1 MSAPPEMVS
10 GVGDPSRRVGGLIGR
25 ALGEF
30 VIREK
35 LGEGGFGT
43 VFRAEQLALGRE
55 AVVKTLQPRAK
66 VAENAIQRFMREA
79 RLASTLDHPYA
90 AHIYAFGAEPDGLLW
105 IAMELVRGTPL
116 DKLLK
121 TQGPVPLARLVPLFD
136 RICEVVHTAHEQG
149 IVHRDLK
156 PANVMVLSRAGRLLP
171 KLLDFGVAKL
181 REESLDE
188 NAATLRSTERRTKE
202 TGDAR
207 ISVEPAGTHEQR
219 RALTL
224 DQISDRLMRATTAE
238 ITQRGLFI
246 GSPHYMAPEQW
257 VNPTAADQ
265 RSDLYA
271 LGVLCFEA
279 LTGRHPFEGD
289 TVLEIA
295 KGHAQKDVPSPG
307 ANLPESIHQFLHR
320 AMAKKSGDRFQS
332 ALELASAFRAA
343 AGLSDDGVGVPQ
355 LDEAVRET
363 VIALA
368 PQPLAEAVSA
378 LEASRSL
385 GQALQ
390 AAAQVS
396 RAVAQY
402 LGLLALACRT
412 KVGPGAPTDSA
423 AALELLQALRRHGL
437 TEGEWIRLAREL
449 CQPFEKFRDAYPIPE
464 LVSFSLETA
473 QAEAGGAKLF
483 SDDDAR
489 GGEQSEEAKRAT
501 LERELARLS
510 RLLRGVSFLFEYPL
524 VVARAGR
531 AELWMGARRTAR
543 NSRPLRTSGLPEGH
557 AFLLDRDAA
566 PVVSL
571 WPVVQPIVPTPGAP
585 EELFLL
591 EGNGRLGAK
600 LVSIP
605 LGFERHDDDAWQ
617 WFGEHLVGASGEVV
631 AAAKEQETPYLG
643 LATFTANDAKN
654 FFGREREAE
663 AFANRLRMQPLL
675 AVVGPSGAG
684 KSSFVQAGVV
694 PLLPSGWRAI
704 VFRPGPAPLAAL
716 CARLAQEGLAVG
728 ELRETLAQQP
738 ALLGKTLTDWRRQ
751 VGGAAMLVVDQF
763 EELLTL
769 CQDATERNAFAE
781 ALVQAAR
788 STEDSVRVV
797 LTLRDDFLIRAQQIP
812 ALRERLAQGLQLLAT
827 PAHDDLVR
835 ILINPARQTGYE
847 FEDPKLPEEMVQ
859 EVAEHPGALALLSF
873 TASKLWEVRD
883 RHFRH
888 LSRRAYRSLG
898 GVGGA
903 LAQHAES
910 TLAQMPAEER
920 SLVREAFRH
929 LVTAERTRAII
940 SRREMEHVLGGGPN
954 SGKVLE
960 RLIGARLLTASEGDG
975 SQDRIEVIHEALL
988 TSWPRLVEWQQ
999 EDAENA
1005 RMRHQLR
1012 AAARQW
1018 DERGRGKGLLWRKE
1032 ALIEYRLWRSR
1043 DPGRLTE
1050 TEEAFAR
1057 ASLADEAR
1065 GRRARRTAVVLVFAA
1080 LVVGL
1085 AVLFRANRVAEEN
1098 ARIAKSRLASSY
1110 EEQGRQLLLTGDPLR
1125 GIVYLERA
1133 MQEGA
1138 SGPALRYLIG
1148 RAKWALDAQVASLQ
1162 HSDYVREAHFSPD
1175 GKRIVTASFDKTAK
1189 LWDAATAKLIATL
1202 KHETKVF
1209 SARFNA
1215 DGTRI
1220 VTASGDGAVRIWDG
1234 LTGAPIGAI
1243 AADAGSVCSIEV
1255 GPRFAE
1261 VFGDFNPNGTSI
1273 ATFRGNAA
1281 QIWDAQRLELVAT
1294 LRGHTEPILCL
1305 IFHPD
1310 GKSLFTSASDGTIK
1324 KWDDRGRLVFS
1335 VNVLTGADVLRR
1347 RVSSLSISASGA
1359 RLASVGWEGTGQ
1371 VWNAKSGQLTSG
1383 MRDSDVFLYSVALSP
1398 DGKYVVTAGDA
1409 RAAKIW
1415 NADTGEMIRS
1425 LEGHTSAVRSVAYS
1439 SNGETLLTASADGTA
1454 RLWSSSDNVPRM
1466 SLVGHVDN
1474 VSTAEFSPDL
1484 KRIVTASNDG
1494 TAKVWDAGKSF
1505 RLKSIADPDLLSFAD
1520 WSSDGNRILTV
1531 HYDGKIKLRDMAT
1544 DRVLFESEIDAR
1556 EIDWLGGWSPDET
1569 QIIVPTKERTSL
1581 LEFPSGKT
1589 IVLLD
1594 SHDKRVL
1601 SAQFSPD
1608 SQLLA
1613 TGSADHTLRIWN
1625 ARNGALI
1632 RTLEGHTA
1640 EIRAVAFDGEG
1651 KRLASGG
1658 EDKKVYVWDLAS
1670 GARLLEIAA
1679 FRGWIRAI
1687 SFSRDGTRI
1696 ATASR
1701 DKRLIIWNAQTGQV
1715 VLPIHEAKTA
1725 NINFVE
1731 FNPTGDF
1738 LVTSDVAGA
1747 VSVWDAHSG
1756 RMLSSDVHK
1765 IGALSQARLSRDGQ
1779 RALSVIEHDL
1789 AIWTVGY
1796 EPQVLQDISNYIKCR
1811 VPFRLESEKLV
1822 AGASVAADCAH

>member
-1 MSAPPEMVS
+1 
-10 GVGDPSRRVGGLIGR
+10 
-25 ALGEF
+25 
-30 VIREK
+30 
-35 LGEGGFGT
+35 
-43 VFRAEQLALGRE
+43 
-55 AVVKTLQPRAK
+55 
-66 VAENAIQRFMREA
+66 
-79 RLASTLDHPYA
+79 
-90 AHIYAFGAEPDGLLW
+90 
-105 IAMELVRGTPL
+105 
-116 DKLLK
+116 
-121 TQGPVPLARLVPLFD
+121 
-136 RICEVVHTAHEQG
+136 
-149 IVHRDLK
+149 
-156 PANVMVLSRAGRLLP
+156 
-171 KLLDFGVAKL
+171 
-181 REESLDE
+181 
-188 NAATLRSTERRTKE
+188 
-202 TGDAR
+202 
-207 ISVEPAGTHEQR
+207 
-219 RALTL
+219 
-224 DQISDRLMRATTAE
+224 
-238 ITQRGLFI
+238 
-246 GSPHYMAPEQW
+246 
-257 VNPTAADQ
+257 
-265 RSDLYA
+265 
-271 LGVLCFEA
+271 
-279 LTGRHPFEGD
+279 
-289 TVLEIA
+289 
-295 KGHAQKDVPSPG
+295 
-307 ANLPESIHQFLHR
+307 
-320 AMAKKSGDRFQS
+320 
-332 ALELASAFRAA
+332 
-343 AGLSDDGVGVPQ
+343 
-355 LDEAVRET
+355 
-363 VIALA
+363 
-368 PQPLAEAVSA
+368 
-378 LEASRSL
+378 
-385 GQALQ
+385 
-390 AAAQVS
+390 
-396 RAVAQY
+396 
-402 LGLLALACRT
+402 
-412 KVGPGAPTDSA
+412 VGPGAPTDSA
-423 AALELLQALRRHGL
+423 AALELLGALRRHGL
-437 TEGEWIRLAREL
+437 TEDEWIRLAREL
-449 CQPFEKFRDAYPIPE
+449 CQPFEKLRDAHPIPE
-464 LVSFSLETA
+464 LVSFFVETA
-473 QAEAGGAKLF
+473 QTEAASAKLF
-483 SDDDAR
+483 GNDDAVA
-489 GGEQSEEAKRAT
+489 GEQSEQAKRAK

-543 NSRPLRTSGLPEGH
+543 NSRPLRASGLPEGH
-557 AFLLDRDAA
+557 AFLLDREGA

-571 WPVVQPIVPTPGAP
+571 WPVVQPIAPTPGAP

-605 LGFERHDDDAWQ
+605 LGFERHDDDVWQ
-617 WFGEHLVGASGEVV
+617 WFGEHLVSASGEVV
-631 AAAKEQETPYLG
+631 AAATEQDAPYLG

-694 PLLPSGWRAI
+694 PLLPRGWRAI
-704 VFRPGPAPLAAL
+704 VFRPGPAPLSAL
-716 CARLAQEGLAVG
+716 CARLAQEGLAPA
-728 ELRETLAQQP
+728 ELREKLLQQP
-738 ALLGKTLTDWRRQ
+738 ALLGKRLTDWTRQ
-751 VGGAAMLVVDQF
+751 VGRAAMLVVDQF

-835 ILINPARQTGYE
+835 ILIIPARQAGYE

-859 EVAEHPGALALLSF
+859 EVAAQPGALALLSF

-903 LAQHAES
+903 LAQHAET
-910 TLAQMPAEER
+910 TLAQMPPEER

-929 LVTAERTRAII
+929 LVTADRTRAII
-940 SRREMEHVLGGGPN
+940 SRREMEQVLGGGPN

-1050 TEEAFAR
+1050 TETAFAR

-1065 GRRARRTAVVLVFAA
+1065 GRRARRTAVVLAFAA

-1085 AVLFRANRVAEEN
+1085 TVLFRANRVAEEN

-1110 EEQGRQLLLTGDPLR
+1110 EEQGRQLLLAGDPLR
-1125 GIVYLERA
+1125 GIVYLDRA

-1148 RAKWALDAQVASLQ
+1148 RAKRTLDAQVASLQ

-1189 LWDAATAKLIATL
+1189 LWDATSGKAIATM

-1209 SARFNA
+1209 SARFNV
-1215 DGTRI
+1215 DGSRI
-1220 VTASGDGAVRIWDG
+1220 VSASGGGAVRVWDG
-1234 LTGAPIGAI
+1234 STGAFIGSI
-1243 AADAGSVCSIEV
+1243 DASSLSSIDPGAPPSMEV

-1261 VFGDFNPNGTSI
+1261 VFADFSPNGTSI
-1273 ATFRGNAA
+1273 AIFSGNVA
-1281 QIWDAQRLELVAT
+1281 QIWDAHRLELVAT
-1294 LRGHTEPILCL
+1294 LRGHRGPILCL
-1305 IFHPD
+1305 TFQPN
-1310 GKSLFTSASDGTIK
+1310 GTSLFTSAMDGTIK
-1324 KWDDRGRLVFS
+1324 KWDERGRLIFS
-1335 VNVLTGADVLRR
+1335 IDVLTGADVLRR
-1347 RVSSLSISASGA
+1347 RVTSLSVSANGA

-1371 VWNAKSGQLTSG
+1371 IWNAMSGHLISG
-1383 MRDSDVFLYSVALSP
+1383 LRDSDLLMYSVALSP
-1398 DGKYVVTAGDA
+1398 DGKYIATAGDA

-1425 LEGHTSAVRSVAYS
+1425 LEGHSSALRSVAYS
-1439 SNGETLLTASADGTA
+1439 SNGEALLTASADGTA

-1466 SLVGHVDN
+1466 SLVGHLDS
-1474 VSTAEFSPDL
+1474 VSTAEFSSDL

-1505 RLKSIADPDLLSFAD
+1505 RLKSVSDPAFFSFAY
-1520 WSSDGNRILTV
+1520 WSSDGKRILTV
-1531 HYDGKIKLRDMAT
+1531 NDDGKIKLLDMAN
-1544 DRVLFESEIDAR
+1544 DRVLSETTTDAQEIDFWGA
-1556 EIDWLGGWSPDET
+1556 WSADET
-1569 QIIVPTKERTSL
+1569 RIAIPTKKRTTL
-1581 LEFPSGKT
+1581 NEFPSGKT
-1589 IVLLD
+1589 TVLLD
-1594 SHDKRVL
+1594 GQDKHVF

-1613 TGSADHTLRIWN
+1613 TGSADHAVRIWN
-1625 ARNGALI
+1625 ARSGALI
-1632 RTLEGHTA
+1632 RTLDAHTA
-1640 EIRAVAFDGEG
+1640 EIRAVAFDVEG

-1658 EDKKVYVWDLAS
+1658 EDKKVYVWDVAS
-1670 GARLLEIAA
+1670 GARQAEIAD
-1679 FRGWIRAI
+1679 FRGGVRGIV
-1687 SFSRDGTRI
+1687 FSHDGTRI

-1701 DKRLIIWNAQTGQV
+1701 DKRLIIWNAYTGQE

-1725 NINFVE
+1725 NINSVE
-1731 FNPTGDF
+1731 FNPTDDF
-1738 LVTSDVAGA
+1738 LITSDVAGTI
-1747 VSVWDAHSG
+1747 SVWDAHSG

-1765 IGALSQARLSRDGQ
+1765 IGALLQARLSRDGQ
-1779 RALSVIEHDL
+1779 RALSIIERDL

-1796 EPQVLQDISNYIKCR
+1796 EPQALQDISNYIKCH
-1811 VPFRLESEKLV
+1811 VPFRLEAEKLV
-1822 AGASVAADCAH
+1822 GGASVPADCTH